1 MKAAPTSEPEPEH
14 QQEKD
19 NEQEQNRNFWIAVV
33 QGTFIRISFAFADST
48 IVLPAFILK
57 LTSSNHTCRL
67 DRFDDASR
75 LDVAPTADL
84 ESAGTP
90 SAQNALLRLRYEPST
105 ARMDRNGPMHP
116 YGWLW

>member
-1 MKAAPTSEPEPEH
+1 MKAAPTNGPEPEH
-14 QQEKD
+14 RQEKD

-48 IVLPAFILK
+48 IVFTRFYPKAHFLK
-57 LTSSNHTCRL
+57 HTCRL

-116 YGWLW
+116 YGRLW